1 MQFTE
6 YLKNNIK
13 DSNKN
18 ISSINTVVHGF
29 ISTKSFELLE
39 LALQKLRRLFTVL
52 QGLEYENTDMHHAT
66 NHLKSLVMSQL
77 LCLRKFMTFITY
89 KRVCSWS
96 GHYFTSRKEILYP
109 PSEDVTHFDEEK
121 PYLLPKV
128 IPIAISIEMKKN
140 FNNGQLVKLRQ

>member
-1 MQFTE
+1 
-6 YLKNNIK
+6 
-13 DSNKN
+13 
-18 ISSINTVVHGF
+18 
-29 ISTKSFELLE
+29 
-39 LALQKLRRLFTVL
+39 
-52 QGLEYENTDMHHAT
+52 
-66 NHLKSLVMSQL
+66 MSQL

-96 GHYFTSRKEILYP
+96 GHYFTNRKEILYP
-109 PSEDVTHFDEEK
+109 PSEDFTHFDEEK